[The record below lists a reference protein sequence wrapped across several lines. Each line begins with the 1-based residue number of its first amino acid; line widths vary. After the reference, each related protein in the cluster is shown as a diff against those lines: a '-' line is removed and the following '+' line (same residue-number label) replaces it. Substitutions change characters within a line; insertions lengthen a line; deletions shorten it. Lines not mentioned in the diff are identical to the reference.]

1 MLKTAFAAL
10 FIEDGCCI
18 MKGVRGGHA
27 LKKIE
32 VNEQGV
38 KEEVTLRASGMPYAL
53 AGVVFFLI
61 AGTNSVCSLGS
72 YIWPTVAAIIAFRI
86 GKGIWKGTKTVR
98 EIEPDTGDAQCDALL
113 KEAREALAAI
123 RKTDDGIADE
133 GVSQCIREIDQIC
146 RQILL
151 KLEEQPELYSQLR
164 TFLRYYL
171 PTTRK
176 ILDNRALIEQRG
188 TMDDENARAVCERTD
203 RLLPEI
209 RRAFQK
215 QLDALNE
222 HNYLDVE
229 VEMDVLEG
237 MMKGDGLAGG
247 ASAAATQT
255 K

>member
-1 MLKTAFAAL
+1 MEDMNKAVETLDVEAAAAATAVKMPEDITLGQLSEKDQQAVRDYAEKIDVSNASEVLQYGAAAQQKLTVFADTAL
-10 FIEDGCCI
+10 SNA
-18 MKGVRGGHA
+18 R
-27 LKKIE
+27 
-32 VNEQGV
+32 
-38 KEEVTLRASGMPYAL
+38 
-53 AGVVFFLI
+53 
-61 AGTNSVCSLGS
+61 
-72 YIWPTVAAIIAFRI
+72 
-86 GKGIWKGTKTVR
+86 TK
-98 EIEPDTGDAQCDALL
+98 DTGDAQCDALL

>member
-1 MLKTAFAAL
+1 M
-10 FIEDGCCI
+10 
-18 MKGVRGGHA
+18 
-27 LKKIE
+27 KKIE

-38 KEEVTLRASGMPYAL
+38 RQEITRTPSGMPYAL
-53 AGVVFFLI
+53 AGAVFFLV
-61 AGTNSVCSLGS
+61 AGAKSLCSLSS
-72 YIWPTVAAIIAFRI
+72 YIWPVIAAAIAFKI
-86 GKGIWKGTKTVR
+86 GKGIWKGSETVT
-98 EIEPDTGDAQCDALL
+98 ELKPDTGDAQCDALL
-113 KEAREALAAI
+113 VEAREALAAI
-123 RKTDDGIADE
+123 RKTDEGIADE

-146 RQILL
+146 QQILA
-151 KLEEQPELYSQLR
+151 KLEAQPDLYSQLR

-188 TMDDENARAVCERTD
+188 MLDEENAKAVCERTD

-222 HNYLDVE
+222 HSYLDVE

-237 MMKGDGLAGG
+237 MMKGDGFT
-247 ASAAATQT
+247 ATQGQ
-255 K
+255 

>member
-1 MLKTAFAAL
+1 M
-10 FIEDGCCI
+10 
-18 MKGVRGGHA
+18 RGGRA
-27 LKKIE
+27 LKKVE

-38 KEEVTLRASGMPYAL
+38 RQEITRTASGMPYAL
-53 AGVVFFLI
+53 AGAVFFLV
-61 AGTNSVCSLGS
+61 AGTNSLCSLSS
-72 YIWPTVAAIIAFRI
+72 YIWPVVAAVIAFKI
-86 GKGIWKGTKTVR
+86 GKGIWKGSETVT
-98 EIEPDTGDAQCDALL
+98 ELKPDTGDAQCDALL
-113 KEAREALAAI
+113 VEARETLTAI
-123 RKTDDGIADE
+123 RKTDEGIADE

-146 RQILL
+146 LQILA
-151 KLEEQPELYSQLR
+151 KMEEQPDLYSQLR

-188 TMDDENARAVCERTD
+188 MMDEENAKAVCERTD

-222 HNYLDVE
+222 HSYLDVE

-237 MMKGDGLAGG
+237 MMKGDGYT
-247 ASAAATQT
+247 ATQGQ
-255 K
+255 

>member
-1 MLKTAFAAL
+1 
-10 FIEDGCCI
+10 
-18 MKGVRGGHA
+18 MKKV
-27 LKKIE
+27 E

-38 KEEVTLRASGMPYAL
+38 RQEITRTASGMPYAL
-53 AGVVFFLI
+53 AGAVFFLVS
-61 AGTNSVCSLGS
+61 GTNSLCSLSS
-72 YIWPTVAAIIAFRI
+72 YIWPVVAAVIAFKI
-86 GKGIWKGTKTVR
+86 GKGIWKGSETVT
-98 EIEPDTGDAQCDALL
+98 ELKPDTGDVQCDALL
-113 KEAREALAAI
+113 VEARETLAAI
-123 RKTDDGIADE
+123 RKTDEGIADE

-146 RQILL
+146 LQILA
-151 KLEEQPELYSQLR
+151 KLEEQPDLYSQLR

-188 TMDDENARAVCERTD
+188 MMDEENAKAVCERTD

-222 HNYLDVE
+222 HSYLDVE

-237 MMKGDGLAGG
+237 MMKGDGYT
-247 ASAAATQT
+247 ATQGQ
-255 K
+255 

>member
-1 MLKTAFAAL
+1 M
-10 FIEDGCCI
+10 E
-18 MKGVRGGHA
+18 
-27 LKKIE
+27 KKHI
-32 VNEQGV
+32 
-38 KEEVTLRASGMPYAL
+38 RSGAPFVVGA
-53 AGVVFFLI
+53 AGVLGFSLLFGL
-61 AGTNSVCSLGS
+61 GGLGS
-72 YIWPTVAAIIAFRI
+72 YILAAVVFMLFY
-86 GKGIWKGTKTVR
+86 KGAKKRFPDR
-98 EIEPDTGDAQCDALL
+98 EIVVERAPASGDSACDAMILEGRESL
-113 KEAREALAAI
+113 KQI
-123 RKTDDGIADE
+123 RTLNDQIADPAL
-133 GVSQCIREIDQIC
+133 SARIDSIENSC
-146 RQILL
+146 RAILRR
-151 KLEEQPELYSQLR
+151 LEEQPAMLSSLR

>member
-1 MLKTAFAAL
+1 M
-10 FIEDGCCI
+10 
-18 MKGVRGGHA
+18 RGGRA
-27 LKKIE
+27 LKKVE

-38 KEEVTLRASGMPYAL
+38 RQEITRTASGMPYAL
-53 AGVVFFLI
+53 AGAVFFLV
-61 AGTNSVCSLGS
+61 AGTNSLCSLSS
-72 YIWPTVAAIIAFRI
+72 YIWPVVAAVIAFKI
-86 GKGIWKGTKTVR
+86 GKGIWKGSETVT
-98 EIEPDTGDAQCDALL
+98 ELKPDTGDAQCDALL
-113 KEAREALAAI
+113 VEARETLAAI
-123 RKTDDGIADE
+123 RKTDEGIADE

-146 RQILL
+146 LQILA
-151 KLEEQPELYSQLR
+151 KLEEQPDLYSQLR

-188 TMDDENARAVCERTD
+188 MMDEENAKAVCERTD

-222 HNYLDVE
+222 HSYLDVE

-237 MMKGDGLAGG
+237 MMKGDGYT
-247 ASAAATQT
+247 ATQGQ
-255 K
+255 

>member
-1 MLKTAFAAL
+1 M
-10 FIEDGCCI
+10 
-18 MKGVRGGHA
+18 
-27 LKKIE
+27 KKIE

-38 KEEVTLRASGMPYAL
+38 RQEITRTRSGMPYAL
-53 AGVVFFLI
+53 AGAVFFLV
-61 AGTNSVCSLGS
+61 AGAKSLCSLSS
-72 YIWPTVAAIIAFRI
+72 YIWPVIAAAIAFKI
-86 GKGIWKGTKTVR
+86 GKGIWKGSETVT
-98 EIEPDTGDAQCDALL
+98 ELKPDTGDAQCDALL
-113 KEAREALAAI
+113 VEAREALAAI
-123 RKTDDGIADE
+123 RKTDEGIADE

-146 RQILL
+146 LQILA
-151 KLEEQPELYSQLR
+151 KLEAQPDLYSQLR

-188 TMDDENARAVCERTD
+188 MMDEENAKAVCERTD

-222 HNYLDVE
+222 HSYLDVE

-237 MMKGDGLAGG
+237 MMKGDGFT
-247 ASAAATQT
+247 AAQGQ
-255 K
+255 